1 MLRSPISA
9 EVVDREE
16 AQDRSDVEGK
26 SEEKLDAEEARG
38 DLGILLLRFE
48 AEGGGSTR
56 LENHDSKKEF
66 SSSDRSVKLEI
77 EPALELEL
85 VLEPEPVV
93 EPVAVSVERVVEQR
107 RVAVAVEL
115 GDFVERRYQL
125 ELERKRQGS

>member
-26 SEEKLDAEEARG
+26 SEEKLDVEEARG
-38 DLGILLLRFE
+38 DSGILLLRFE
-48 AEGGGSTR
+48 VEGGGSSR

-85 VLEPEPVV
+85 ALEPEPVV